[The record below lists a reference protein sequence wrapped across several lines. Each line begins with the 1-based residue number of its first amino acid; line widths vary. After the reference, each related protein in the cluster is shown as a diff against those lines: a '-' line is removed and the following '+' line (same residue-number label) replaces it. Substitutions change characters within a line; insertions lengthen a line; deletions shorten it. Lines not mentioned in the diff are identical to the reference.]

1 MAGKSTSA
9 ETELRFEM
17 VRSNGQ
23 EFEVATCG
31 QGDRLALCLHG
42 FPEHALSWRKQLP
55 LLAQLGYRAWAPNQ
69 RGYGRSSR
77 PSKVSDY
84 AIEKLMDDVAGLID
98 ESGAKTT
105 VLIAHD
111 WGAIV
116 AWCFATRRLRP
127 LDGLIIM
134 NVPHPACYLRRLY
147 RSSQFLKSWYVFLF
161 QLPWV
166 PEWLLTRR
174 GSRAVSGMVLRTSS
188 SREKFPR
195 DLLDV
200 YRDNARAPG
209 AVTAMLNWY
218 RAALRGG
225 GLRRQLRLGFP
236 IIDTRTLMIWG
247 EQDAALDKSTTYGTE
262 CYVRDLTLRYL
273 PGISHWVQ
281 QDATEAVNAMIAA
294 FLQGQ
299 PVPDFTA
306 AYR

>member
-1 MAGKSTSA
+1 MAGMSA
-9 ETELRFEM
+9 SAQTEIRFEF
-17 VRSNGQ
+17 VRSNAH

-31 QGDRLALCLHG
+31 EGDRLALCLHG
-42 FPEHALSWRKQLP
+42 FPEHALSWRRQLP

-77 PSKVSDY
+77 PSKISDY

-98 ESGAKTT
+98 ASGAKST

-147 RSSQFLKSWYVFLF
+147 RSSQFWKSWYVFLF
-161 QLPWV
+161 QLPWL

-174 GSRAVSGMVLRTSS
+174 GCRAVSGMVLRTSS
-188 SREKFPR
+188 NREKFPR
-195 DLLDV
+195 DLLDI

-225 GLRRQLRLGFP
+225 GLRRQVRLGFP

-262 CYVRDLTLRYL
+262 RYVRDLTLRYL

-281 QDATEAVNAMIAA
+281 QDATEAVNAMLAA
-294 FLQGQ
+294 FLQG
-299 PVPDFTA
+299 
-306 AYR
+306 